1 MKKTVMALAA
11 GLLCAACNSDDYEV
25 SESRTITFNVQ
36 GDFRLSTQDMTR
48 ALEADGKTM
57 TDVWV
62 LDYVGGELKQRLHQ
76 TSDDA
81 DFGSPT
87 MDLSL
92 GSHHIYFIASRG
104 AGASLN
110 TTTHALTFTSVRDT
124 FWKDYEITI
133 SGGTSSGNRSV
144 TLDRIVTKLKL
155 TFTDAIPEG
164 AATFNVTPSSWYY
177 GIDYTTGEP
186 SETTVNGT
194 ITVNIPSSEIGVVNE
209 AVSIFCFSSATEWTT
224 DVAVDCKSSDG
235 GVLGSATI
243 AAAPFVRNRVSEYT
257 GPLFT
262 AGGGMTLSLNT
273 EWDESYQGTW

>member
-1 MKKTVMALAA
+1 MALAA
-11 GLLCAACNSDDYEV
+11 GLLFAACNSDDVEV

-62 LDYVGGELKQRLHQ
+62 LDYVGGELKQQLHQ

-87 MDLSL
+87 MELSL
-92 GSHHIYFIASRG
+92 GTHHIYFIASRG

-186 SETTVNGT
+186 SAATAYGT

-209 AVSIFCFSSATEWTT
+209 AVSIFGFSSATEWTT
-224 DVAVDCKSSDG
+224 DVAVDCKTSDSG
-235 GVLGSATI
+235 ILGTATI
-243 AAAPFVRNRVSEYT
+243 TAAPFVRNRVSEYT